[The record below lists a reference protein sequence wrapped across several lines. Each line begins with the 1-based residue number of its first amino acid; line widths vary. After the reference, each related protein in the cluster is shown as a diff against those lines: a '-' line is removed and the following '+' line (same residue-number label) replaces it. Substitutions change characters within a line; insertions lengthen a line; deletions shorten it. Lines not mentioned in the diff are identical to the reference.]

1 VVAPDQG
8 IQRGPHLGVG
18 CSEPYRQAK
27 MPRVQAVLIL
37 SILFQVGGGGWG
49 GNDDE
54 GVLGYFVIIIE
65 SAAV

>member
-1 VVAPDQG
+1 MVAPDQG

-27 MPRVQAVLIL
+27 MPRVQAVLNLFIP
-37 SILFQVGGGGWG
+37 FQVRGRGGD
-49 GNDDE
+49 DDE